1 MVQQNHDSSSSLPS
15 FLQTE
20 EGKLS
25 LPTLVGVII
34 SAMVAAILFTIAV
47 YIVVV
52 RNFHKFFEAKERV
65 AGHHM
70 NFFQAV
76 EYERRTSPVRERQD
90 SSSSSN
96 SKNNNNNDESSDFD
110 EDFENVEEIRTPKDV
125 TRITPQRQRGFLT
138 SPREKNL
145 YLSSAREITV

>member
-1 MVQQNHDSSSSLPS
+1 MVQQTHDSSSSLPS
-15 FLQTE
+15 FLQTD

-25 LPTLVGVII
+25 LPTLVGVVI

-76 EYERRTSPVRERQD
+76 EYERRTSPVKERQD
-90 SSSSSN
+90 SISSKSR
-96 SKNNNNNDESSDFD
+96 NNNNNDNESSDFD

>member
-1 MVQQNHDSSSSLPS
+1 MVQQAHDSSSSLPS

-76 EYERRTSPVRERQD
+76 EYERRTSPVRQRQD
-90 SSSSSN
+90 FSSSSSSN
-96 SKNNNNNDESSDFD
+96 TNNNDESSDFD